1 MLDIFTVELVSVLK
15 MSALETPTREL
26 SEDVLFGI
34 GTIGTIGTL
43 LVVEQSSLEN
53 RPGEGVMVLHTHSCK
68 RVIAIWTDASG
79 NTVLQS
85 VVSKLLKKKVG

>member
-43 LVVEQSSLEN
+43 LVVEQSSLES
-53 RPGEGVMVLHTHSCK
+53 RLRGHD
-68 RVIAIWTDASG
+68 IY
-79 NTVLQS
+79 TVLYLS
-85 VVSKLLKKKVG
+85 LIHI